1 MVRTKENNGLLHWGI
16 LGGSPGGSPGESLG
30 KLPGKLP
37 GGSPMRLFKQVKKVA
52 SF

>member
-16 LGGSPGGSPGESLG
+16 LGGSPGGSPGES
-30 KLPGKLP
+30 PGKLP
-37 GGSPMRLFKQVKKVA
+37 GGSPMRLFKQVKKVT